1 MAKPQ
6 TTDPRLAARR
16 AAVAVMRDRMSNQE
30 IADALGV
37 GETTV
42 RRDLAAIDAERA
54 ATTPP
59 PEPAPAAEQRH
70 DAPPRRRLEL
80 DVDDALADDV
90 RTLVNAIPGARHTAA
105 TYRAAARAAIRSV
118 ADSVR
123 AAQAATTATAAAPT
137 GRDHP
142 RARVAP

>member
-1 MAKPQ
+1 MAKHQ
-6 TTDPRLAARR
+6 TTDPKLAARR
-16 AAVAVMRDRMSNQE
+16 AAVAAMRDRNMTNQA
-30 IADALGV
+30 IAAELGV

-59 PEPAPAAEQRH
+59 PAPEPAATPRH

-80 DVDDALADDV
+80 EVDDTLAEAL
-90 RTLVNAIPGARHTAA
+90 RILVAAVPGARHDAA
-105 TYRAAARAAIRSV
+105 NYRAAARAAIRSV
-118 ADSVR
+118 ADSIREEERR
-123 AAQAATTATAAAPT
+123 AAATAAPT